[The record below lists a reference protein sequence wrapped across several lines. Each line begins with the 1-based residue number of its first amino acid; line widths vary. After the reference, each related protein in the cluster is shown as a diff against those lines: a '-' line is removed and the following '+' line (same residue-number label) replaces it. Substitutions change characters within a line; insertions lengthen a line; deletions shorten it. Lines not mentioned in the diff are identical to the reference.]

1 MNNRT
6 TTTTW
11 NHKNLKKKCY
21 GNTYVVEIKLLEC
34 SKSKKVTII
43 STLSYNESQ
52 RIQETQA
59 KIRTVIGKQQNK
71 SKLEMARITPR
82 QIRKGLN

>member
-1 MNNRT
+1 M
-6 TTTTW
+6 
-11 NHKNLKKKCY
+11 
-21 GNTYVVEIKLLEC
+21 
-34 SKSKKVTII
+34 TII